1 MFGGV
6 QVACRG
12 SGLGGR
18 RWIRGGGPGSRRRG
32 VVGSDA
38 HGAHGAPRRP
48 QGGWRMG
55 VRREEGRRAG
65 TGQGSGLVPAAG
77 AGAGAGAGDA
87 AAVSPLCGVEAAE
100 SFAASLKYDGQGLV
114 AAIVQD
120 ADTGDCLMQAFA
132 DRQAVVDTLTKG
144 MATFWSRSRNAPWT
158 KGETSGHFMEVLSV
172 HVDCDG
178 DSLVYLS
185 VPRGPACH
193 TNEPTC
199 WFREAP
205 QLLSPGEGGTPPHSP
220 LSRPLTT
227 AFELEATIRQR
238 IREDPPA
245 GAKPSWTQRL
255 AADPK
260 LLCKKVREEAGELCD
275 ALEQGEGAEAVAS
288 EAADLL
294 YHAMVLLQV
303 ADVDAKDVLAV
314 LRRRAGTSGVAEK
327 AARTTKGKNSAQ

>member
-1 MFGGV
+1 LGRAAWVRSSAGK
-6 QVACRG
+6 CEG
-12 SGLGGR
+12 SGRQGRVRVRREGEGEGEGEVGVLALALGRGA
-18 RWIRGGGPGSRRRG
+18 RGGGGR
-32 VVGSDA
+32 
-38 HGAHGAPRRP
+38 
-48 QGGWRMG
+48 GGWRVG
-55 VRREEGRRAG
+55 VRRE
-65 TGQGSGLVPAAG
+65 GLG
-77 AGAGAGAGDA
+77 AGGVDWGVA
-87 AAVSPLCGVEAAE
+87 PLCDVEAAE
-100 SFAASLKYDGQGLV
+100 AFAGSLKYDGQGLV

-158 KGETSGHFMEVLSV
+158 KGETSGNFMEVMSV
-172 HVDCDG
+172 HVDCDA

-205 QLLSPGEGGTPPHSP
+205 ALLAPGPGGAPPHAP

-227 AFELEATIRQR
+227 AFELEATIRAR
-238 IREDPPA
+238 LAETGEP
-245 GAKPSWTQRL
+245 GSKPSWTQRL
-255 AADPK
+255 AGDPA
-260 LLCKKVREEAGELCD
+260 LLCKKVREEADELCE
-275 ALEQGEGAEAVAS
+275 ALEQGEGADRVAS

-303 ADVDAKDVLAV
+303 AGADAKDVLAI

-327 AARTTKGKNSAQ
+327 AARTAKGKNSTD